1 MRKINENIYSLRK
14 QQNMSLEELGKKIG
28 TSRQT
33 IQRYE
38 SGEIKNIP
46 YEKICALANALGVA
60 PAYLMGFEDKKTL
73 PTPEY
78 VPELQIF
85 RDLLPQLTQT
95 QRDTLVQT
103 AKVFAESNKNRE
115 E

>member
-46 YEKICALANALGVA
+46 YNKICSLADALGVS
-60 PAYLMGFEDKKTL
+60 PAHLMGFEDVAS
-73 PTPEY
+73 PVPEY
-78 VPELQIF
+78 IPEIQILT
-85 RDLLPQLTQT
+85 DLLPQLTQT

-103 AKVFAESNKNRE
+103 AKVFAESNHAE
-115 E
+115 